1 MKLSENNAAAES
13 RLQKATATT
22 PAGEAIPARPLFHEP
37 HDTPRMPT
45 VDRNRLNEAASPYL
59 QQHADNPVNWQ
70 PWDDEALDAAREQ
83 DVPIFLSIGYSACHW
98 CHVMEEESFEDDA
111 VAERLNESFVP
122 IKVDREERP
131 DIDSLYITVCQL
143 VRGQA
148 GWPLSVF
155 LTPEGKPFY
164 VGTYFP
170 KEAKRGQPGFLQ
182 LLQDVE
188 ENWSDPEERE
198 EIEER
203 AAQWAEAARG
213 ELEDVPDAPGEAP
226 DADFLDSAASAAL
239 RAADREHG
247 GFGRGQ
253 KFPQPGRLHV
263 LLRAHDRTGR
273 EEYRSVVTETLDA
286 MANNGL
292 YDHLGG
298 GFHRYCTDRTWTVPH
313 FEKMLY
319 DNAEI
324 PRAFLAGY
332 QVTGDERYAQVVRET
347 FEFIDRELRHP
358 DGGFYATLDARS
370 PPLDGR
376 DGAAAEVEEGAF
388 YAWTP
393 AEVRT
398 ALDEYSDHDALDADL
413 LCDRFGLTDAG
424 NFEAGLSVLTHAA
437 DIGDLAADYDLDT
450 FQVYERLDATIRTL
464 REARADRPRPRRDEK
479 VLAGWNGLA
488 VAALAEGAL
497 VLDDDRWADLATGAL
512 DFVRERLWDPAGVP
526 AGDAE
531 DADAP
536 GRLQRRWK
544 DGDAGIDG
552 YLEDY
557 AFLGR
562 GALACY
568 EATGAVEHLAFAL
581 DLARCIE
588 AAFWD
593 ADRGTLYFTPA
604 GGESL
609 VARPQELGDSSTPS
623 SAGVA
628 ARLLADLDGFI
639 DHGRFATVAEGVVET
654 HASTLESNPLKHPT
668 LTLAADT
675 VAVGALELTVAGDL
689 PAAWRETLG
698 RTYLPDRLLARRPP
712 TDDALGGWLD
722 TLGLAEAPPIWAGR
736 EARDGAPT
744 VYACRSRTCS
754 PPTDDLEEAL
764 EWAADLAPGAQGTD
778 GGQ

>member
-1 MKLSENNAAAES
+1 
-13 RLQKATATT
+13 
-22 PAGEAIPARPLFHEP
+22 
-37 HDTPRMPT
+37 MPT
-45 VDRNRLNEAASPYL
+45 VDRNRLDDAASPYL

-70 PWDDEALDAAREQ
+70 PWDDEALAAAREQ
-83 DVPIFLSIGYSACHW
+83 DVPVFLSVGYSACHW
-98 CHVMEEESFEDDA
+98 CHVMEEESFEDDE
-111 VAERLNESFVP
+111 VAGVLNESFVP

-170 KEAKRGQPGFLQ
+170 KEATRGQPGFLQ
-182 LLQDVE
+182 LLRDVRD
-188 ENWSDPEERE
+188 NWSDPEERE
-198 EIEER
+198 EIEDR
-203 AAQWAEAARG
+203 AEQWAAAARG
-213 ELEDVPDAPGEAP
+213 ELEDVPDQPGTAP
-226 DADFLDSAASAAL
+226 DAAFLDAAASAAL
-239 RAADREHG
+239 RSADRQHG
-247 GFGRGQ
+247 GFGQGQ

-263 LLRAHDRTGR
+263 LLRAHDRAGR
-273 EEYRSVVTETLDA
+273 DTYREVVEETLDA

-298 GFHRYCTDRTWTVPH
+298 GFHRYCVDRSWTVPH

-332 QVTGDERYAQVVRET
+332 QVTGEERYAAVVRET
-347 FEFIDRELRHP
+347 FAFLDRELRHP

-376 DGAAAEVEEGAF
+376 SGEAGELEEGAF

-393 AEVRT
+393 DEVRA
-398 ALDEYSDHDALDADL
+398 ALDTSGDHDDLDADL
-413 LCDRFGLTDAG
+413 LCDRFGVTGAG
-424 NFEAGLSVLTHAA
+424 NFEAGLSVLTRAA
-437 DIGDLAADYDLDT
+437 DIEVLAGEYGLDT
-450 FQVYERLDATIRTL
+450 TEVSERLDASTRTL

-488 VAALAEGAL
+488 IAALAEGAL
-497 VLDDDRWADLATGAL
+497 VLEDDRWAGLATDAL
-512 DFVRERLWDPAGVP
+512 DFVRDRLWDADGVP
-526 AGDAE
+526 AGS
-531 DADAP
+531 ADGDSGEAV

-568 EATGAVEHLAFAL
+568 EATGGVEHLAFAL

-588 AAFWD
+588 ASFWD

-628 ARLLADLDGFI
+628 TSLLAALDGFV
-639 DHGRFATVAEGVVET
+639 DHDRFGDVAEAVVGT

-668 LTLAADT
+668 LTLAADD
-675 VAVGALELTVAGDL
+675 VAVGPLELTIASEDDL
-689 PAAWRETLG
+689 PDAWRATLA
-698 RTYLPDRLLARRPP
+698 RTYLPGRLLAPRPA
-712 TDDALGGWLD
+712 TDDALAEWLD
-722 TLGLAEAPPIWAGR
+722 TLGGERAPPIWADRG
-736 EARDGAPT
+736 ARDGEPT

-754 PPTDDLEEAL
+754 PPTHDLAGAL
-764 EWAADLAPGAQGTD
+764 EWAADLGPGGSDPD
-778 GGQ
+778 GGE

>member
-1 MKLSENNAAAES
+1 
-13 RLQKATATT
+13 
-22 PAGEAIPARPLFHEP
+22 
-37 HDTPRMPT
+37 MPT
-45 VDRNRLNEAASPYL
+45 VDRNRLDDAASPYL

-70 PWDDEALDAAREQ
+70 PWDDEALAAAREQ

-98 CHVMEEESFEDDA
+98 CHVMEEESFEDEE
-111 VAERLNESFVP
+111 VAEVLNESFVP

-170 KEAKRGQPGFLQ
+170 KEPKRGQPGFLQ
-182 LLQDVE
+182 LLRDVR
-188 ENWSDPEERE
+188 ENWSDPAERE
-198 EIEER
+198 DIEDR
-203 AAQWAEAARG
+203 AEQWAAAARG
-213 ELEDVPDAPGEAP
+213 ELEAVPDQPAESP
-226 DADFLDSAASAAL
+226 DADFLDAAASAAL
-239 RAADREHG
+239 RSADREHG

-263 LLRAHDRTGR
+263 LLRAAERTGR
-273 EEYRSVVTETLDA
+273 GQYRAVVEETLDA
-286 MANNGL
+286 MANRGL

-298 GFHRYCTDRTWTVPH
+298 GFHRYCTDRSWTVPH

-332 QVTGDERYAQVVRET
+332 QVTGDERYAEVVRET
-347 FEFIDRELRHP
+347 FAFLDAEMRNP

-370 PPLDGR
+370 PPLAHR
-376 DGAAAEVEEGAF
+376 DGEAGEVEEGAF

-393 AEVRT
+393 DEIRT
-398 ALDEYSDHDALDADL
+398 ALDAYGDHDELDADL
-413 LCDRFGLTDAG
+413 VCDRFGVTEPG
-424 NFEAGLSVLTHAA
+424 NFEAGLSVLTRATSVPALA
-437 DIGDLAADYDLDT
+437 DEHGLDEAT
-450 FQVYERLDATIRTL
+450 VHERLDAATETL

-479 VLAGWNGLA
+479 ILAGWNGLA
-488 VAALAEGAL
+488 IAALAEGTL
-497 VLDDDRWADLATGAL
+497 VLEDDRWADLATDAL
-512 DFVRERLWDPAGVP
+512 AFVRERLWVPEGVP
-526 AGDAE
+526 AGGTDTN
-531 DADAP
+531 ADESV
-536 GRLQRRWK
+536 GRLRRRWK

-568 EATGAVEHLAFAL
+568 EATGDVEHLAFAL
-581 DLARCIE
+581 ELARCIE
-588 AAFWD
+588 DSFWD
-593 ADRGTLYFTPA
+593 REQETLYFTPA

-628 ARLLADLDGFI
+628 TRLLAALDGFV
-639 DHGRFATVAEGVVET
+639 DHDRFGDVAASVVET
-654 HASTLESNPLKHPT
+654 HATTLEENPLKHPT
-668 LTLAADT
+668 LTLAADD
-675 VAVGALELTVAGDL
+675 VAVGPLELTVAGDL
-689 PAAWRETLG
+689 PEAWRTTLAT
-698 RTYLPDRLLARRPP
+698 TYLPERLLARRPA
-712 TDDALGGWLD
+712 TDGALGDWLD
-722 TLGLAEAPPIWAGR
+722 TLGVDAAPPIWAGR
-736 EARDGAPT
+736 EARDGEPT

-754 PPTDDLEEAL
+754 PPTHDLVEAL
-764 EWAADLAPGAQGTD
+764 EWAADLGPGSED
-778 GGQ
+778 

>member
-1 MKLSENNAAAES
+1 
-13 RLQKATATT
+13 
-22 PAGEAIPARPLFHEP
+22 
-37 HDTPRMPT
+37 MPT
-45 VDRNRLNEAASPYL
+45 VDRNRLDEAASPYL
-59 QQHADNPVNWQ
+59 EQHADNPVNWQ
-70 PWDDEALDAAREQ
+70 PWDDEALAAAREQ
-83 DVPIFLSIGYSACHW
+83 DAPVFLSIGYSACHW
-98 CHVMEEESFEDDA
+98 CHVMEEESFEDSEIADL
-111 VAERLNESFVP
+111 LNESFVP
-122 IKVDREERP
+122 IKVDCEERP

-143 VRGQA
+143 VRGRA
-148 GWPLSVF
+148 GWPLSAF
-155 LTPEGKPFY
+155 LTPDGEPFY

-170 KEAKRGQPGFLQ
+170 KEAKRGQPGFRQ
-182 LLQDVE
+182 LLRDIR
-188 ENWSDPEERE
+188 ENWTDPEERA

-203 AAQWAEAARG
+203 AAQWAAAARG
-213 ELEDVPDAPGEAP
+213 ELEEVPDAPGEPP
-226 DADFLDSAASAAL
+226 DADFLDAAASSAL

-273 EEYRSVVTETLDA
+273 EDYRAVATETLDA
-286 MANNGL
+286 MANQGL

-298 GFHRYCTDRTWTVPH
+298 GFHRYCTDRSWTVPH

-332 QVTGDERYAQVVRET
+332 QVTGDERYATVVRET
-347 FEFIDRELRHP
+347 FAFLDRELRHP

-376 DGAAAEVEEGAF
+376 AGEAGELEEGAF

-393 AEVRT
+393 AEVEA
-398 ALDEYSDHDALDADL
+398 ALDEHGDHDALDADL
-413 LCDRFGLTDAG
+413 ACERFGVTEAG
-424 NFEAGLSVLTHAA
+424 DFEAGLSVLTRATDVPALA
-437 DIGDLAADYDLDT
+437 DEHDLDGAA
-450 FQVYERLDATIRTL
+450 VRERLDAATTTL
-464 REARADRPRPRRDEK
+464 RAAREERPRPRRDGK

-497 VLDDDRWADLATGAL
+497 VLGDDRWADLATDAL
-512 DFVRERLWDPAGVP
+512 GFVRDRLWDP
-526 AGDAE
+526 
-531 DADAP
+531 DADLDSVETDGAGP
-536 GRLQRRWK
+536 TGRLRRRWK

-568 EATGAVEHLAFAL
+568 EATGAVEHLAFAV

-628 ARLLADLDGFI
+628 ARLLAALDGFVPH
-639 DHGRFATVAEGVVET
+639 DRFREIAGGVVAT
-654 HASTLESNPLKHPT
+654 HASTLESSPLEHPT
-668 LTLAADT
+668 LTLTADDI
-675 VAVGALELTVAGDL
+675 AVGPLELTVAGD
-689 PAAWRETLG
+689 PPGAWRETLA
-698 RTYLPDRLLARRPP
+698 RTYLPGRLLARRPA
-712 TDDALGGWLD
+712 TADELRDWLD
-722 TLGLAEAPPIWAGR
+722 DLGFDEAPPVWAGR
-736 EARDGAPT
+736 EARDGKPT

-754 PPTDDLEEAL
+754 PPTDDLAEAL
-764 EWAADLAPGAQGTD
+764 EWAGDLAPGSQGTPD
-778 GGQ
+778 GAR

>member
-1 MKLSENNAAAES
+1 
-13 RLQKATATT
+13 
-22 PAGEAIPARPLFHEP
+22 
-37 HDTPRMPT
+37 MPT
-45 VDRNRLNEAASPYL
+45 VDRNRLDDAASPYL

-70 PWDDEALDAAREQ
+70 PWDDDALAAAREQ
-83 DVPIFLSIGYSACHW
+83 DVPVFLSVGYSACHW
-98 CHVMEEESFEDDA
+98 CHVMEEESFEDEA
-111 VAERLNESFVP
+111 VAAELNESFVP

-131 DIDSLYITVCQL
+131 DIDSLYITVCRL

-170 KEAKRGQPGFLQ
+170 KEAKRGQPGFLR
-182 LLQDVE
+182 LLRDVR

-203 AAQWAEAARG
+203 AEQWAAAARG
-213 ELEDVPDAPGEAP
+213 ELEAVPDAPDEPP
-226 DADFLDSAASAAL
+226 DADFLDTAASSAM
-239 RAADREHG
+239 RAADRDHG

-253 KFPQPGRLHV
+253 KFPQPGRLHL

-273 EEYRSVVTETLDA
+273 DAYRAVVAETLDA
-286 MANNGL
+286 MANRGL

-298 GFHRYCTDRTWTVPH
+298 GFHRYCTDRSWTVPH

-332 QVTGDERYAQVVRET
+332 QVTGDERYAAVVRET
-347 FEFIDRELRHP
+347 FDFLDRELRHP
-358 DGGFYATLDARS
+358 DGGLYATLDARS
-370 PPLDGR
+370 PPLDHRAGEA
-376 DGAAAEVEEGAF
+376 GEVEEGAF

-393 AEVRT
+393 DEVHET
-398 ALDEYSDHDALDADL
+398 LTDHGDHDGVDADL
-413 LCDRFGLTDAG
+413 LCDRFGVTAAG
-424 NFEAGLSVLTHAA
+424 NFEAGLSVLT
-437 DIGDLAADYDLDT
+437 LATPVEELVAEYDLDEAT
-450 FQVYERLDATIRTL
+450 VRDRLDAATATL
-464 REARADRPRPRRDEK
+464 RTARADRPRPRRDEK

-488 VAALAEGAL
+488 IAALAEGGL
-497 VLDDDRWADLATGAL
+497 VLQEDRWTDLATDAL
-512 DFVRERLWDPAGVP
+512 GFIRERLWDPDGVP
-526 AGDAE
+526 AGDAAG
-531 DADAP
+531 DDVP
-536 GRLQRRWK
+536 GRLRRRWK

-568 EATGAVEHLAFAL
+568 EATGEVEHLAFAL

-588 AAFWD
+588 TAFWD
-593 ADRGTLYFTPA
+593 DDRGTLYFTPA

-628 ARLLADLDGFI
+628 TRLLADLDGFVTH
-639 DHGRFATVAEGVVET
+639 DRFARVAQGVVET
-654 HASTLESNPLKHPT
+654 HASTLESEPLKHPT
-668 LTLAADT
+668 LTLAADDA
-675 VAVGALELTVAGDL
+675 AVGPLELTVAGDL
-689 PAAWRETLG
+689 PAAWRETLA
-698 RTYLPDRLLARRPP
+698 RTYLPGRLLARRPA
-712 TDDALGGWLD
+712 TDDELGDWLAALGVS
-722 TLGLAEAPPIWAGR
+722 EAPPLWAGR
-736 EARDGAPT
+736 EVRDGEPT

-754 PPTDDLEEAL
+754 PPTHDLGEAL
-764 EWAADLAPGAQGTD
+764 EWAADLAPGSQGADTGD
-778 GGQ
+778 AD

>member
-1 MKLSENNAAAES
+1 
-13 RLQKATATT
+13 
-22 PAGEAIPARPLFHEP
+22 
-37 HDTPRMPT
+37 MPT
-45 VDRNRLNEAASPYL
+45 VDRNRLDDAASPYL

-70 PWDDEALDAAREQ
+70 PWDDEALAAAREQ
-83 DVPIFLSIGYSACHW
+83 DVPIFLSVGYSACHW
-98 CHVMEEESFEDDA
+98 CHVMEEESFEDEA
-111 VAERLNESFVP
+111 VAELLNESFVP

-170 KEAKRGQPGFLQ
+170 KEPKRGQPGFLQ
-182 LLQDVE
+182 LLRDVRD
-188 ENWSDPEERE
+188 NWSDPEERE

-203 AAQWAEAARG
+203 AEQWAAAARG
-213 ELEDVPDAPGEAP
+213 ELEDVPDQPAESP

-239 RAADREHG
+239 RSADREHG
-247 GFGRGQ
+247 GFGQGQ

-273 EEYRSVVTETLDA
+273 DNYRAVVTETLDA
-286 MANNGL
+286 MANRGL

-298 GFHRYCTDRTWTVPH
+298 GFHRYCVDRSWTVPH

-332 QVTGDERYAQVVRET
+332 QVTGEERYADVVRET
-347 FEFIDRELRHP
+347 FAFLDREMRHP
-358 DGGFYATLDARS
+358 DGGLYATLDARS
-370 PPLDGR
+370 PPLDHR
-376 DGAAAEVEEGAF
+376 DGEAGELEEGSF

-393 AEVRT
+393 DEIRT
-398 ALDEYSDHDALDADL
+398 ALDAYGEHDETDADL
-413 LCDRFGLTDAG
+413 LCDRFGVTRAG
-424 NFEAGLSVLTHAA
+424 NFEAGLSVLTLSTPVA
-437 DIGDLAADYDLDT
+437 DLADEYDLDASE
-450 FQVYERLDATIRTL
+450 VRERLDAATDTL
-464 REARADRPRPRRDEK
+464 RDARADRPRPRRDEK

-488 VAALAEGAL
+488 IAALAEGAL
-497 VLDDDRWADLATGAL
+497 VLEEERWADLATDAL
-512 DFVRERLWDPAGVP
+512 GFVRDRLWDPEGVP
-526 AGDAE
+526 AGGAAADGDGDAGAGE
-531 DADAP
+531 P
-536 GRLQRRWK
+536 VGRLQRRWK

-588 AAFWD
+588 ASFWD
-593 ADRGTLYFTPA
+593 AGQGTLYFTPA

-628 ARLLADLDGFI
+628 TRLLADLDGFA
-639 DHGRFATVAEGVVET
+639 DHDRFGDVAERVVET
-654 HASTLESNPLKHPT
+654 HASTLDQNPLKHPT
-668 LTLAADT
+668 LTLAADD
-675 VAVGALELTVAGDL
+675 VAVGPLELTIATDGDL
-689 PAAWRETLG
+689 PDAWRTTLA
-698 RTYLPDRLLARRPP
+698 RTYLPDRLLARRPA
-712 TDDALGGWLD
+712 TDEGLAGWLD
-722 TLGLAEAPPIWAGR
+722 VLGVDAAPPIWADR
-736 EARDGAPT
+736 DARDDEPT

-754 PPTDDLEEAL
+754 PPTGDLAAAL
-764 EWAADLAPGAQGTD
+764 EWAADLGPGNADPD
-778 GGQ
+778 GGD

>member
-1 MKLSENNAAAES
+1 
-13 RLQKATATT
+13 
-22 PAGEAIPARPLFHEP
+22 
-37 HDTPRMPT
+37 MPT
-45 VDRNRLNEAASPYL
+45 VDRNRLDEAASPYL
-59 QQHADNPVNWQ
+59 EQHADNPANWQ
-70 PWDDEALDAAREQ
+70 PWDDEALAAAREQ
-83 DVPIFLSIGYSACHW
+83 DVPVFLSIGYSACHW
-98 CHVMEEESFEDDA
+98 CHVMEEESFEDPE
-111 VAERLNESFVP
+111 VAELLNGSFVP

-155 LTPEGKPFY
+155 LTPDGEPFY

-170 KEAKRGQPGFLQ
+170 KEARRGQPGFLQ
-182 LLQDVE
+182 LLRDIR
-188 ENWSDPEERE
+188 ENWTDPEERG

-203 AAQWAEAARG
+203 AAQWAAAARG
-213 ELEDVPDAPGEAP
+213 ELEEVPDAPGEPP
-226 DADFLDSAASAAL
+226 DAEFLDAAASSAL

-247 GFGRGQ
+247 GFGRDQ

-273 EEYRSVVTETLDA
+273 EDYRSVATETLDA
-286 MANNGL
+286 MANRGL

-298 GFHRYCTDRTWTVPH
+298 GFHRYCTDRSWTVPH

-332 QVTGDERYAQVVRET
+332 QVTGDERYATVVRET
-347 FEFIDRELRHP
+347 FAFLDRELRHP

-376 DGAAAEVEEGAF
+376 AGEAAEVEEGAF
-388 YAWTP
+388 YAWSP
-393 AEVRT
+393 DEVAA
-398 ALDEYSDHDALDADL
+398 ALEGHGGHDALDADL
-413 LCDRFGLTDAG
+413 VRERFGVTEPGD
-424 NFEAGLSVLTHAA
+424 FEAGLSVLTRAA
-437 DIGDLAADYDLDT
+437 SVPELATAFDLDET
-450 FQVYERLDATIRTL
+450 AVRERLDAATTTL
-464 REARADRPRPRRDEK
+464 RAAREERPRPRRDEK

-497 VLDDDRWADLATGAL
+497 VLGDDRWADLATDAL
-512 DFVRERLWDPAGVP
+512 EFIHERLWDP
-526 AGDAE
+526 
-531 DADAP
+531 DADLDGVETDAGGP
-536 GRLQRRWK
+536 TGRLQRRWK
-544 DGDAGIDG
+544 DGDAGIEG

-568 EATGAVEHLAFAL
+568 EATGDVEHLAFAL

-628 ARLLADLDGFI
+628 ARLLADLDGFVPH
-639 DHGRFATVAEGVVET
+639 DRFRDVAEGVVST

-668 LTLAADT
+668 LTLAADDI
-675 VAVGALELTVAGDL
+675 AVEPLELTIAGDL
-689 PAAWRETLG
+689 PDAWRETLA
-698 RTYLPDRLLARRPP
+698 RTYLPGRLLARRPG
-712 TDDALGGWLD
+712 TAAALGGWLD
-722 TLGLAEAPPIWAGR
+722 ELGLAGAPPVWAGR
-736 EARDGAPT
+736 EARDGGPT

-754 PPTDDLEEAL
+754 PPTDDLGEAL
-764 EWAADLAPGAQGTD
+764 EWAADLAPGSQGTPD
-778 GGQ
+778 GER